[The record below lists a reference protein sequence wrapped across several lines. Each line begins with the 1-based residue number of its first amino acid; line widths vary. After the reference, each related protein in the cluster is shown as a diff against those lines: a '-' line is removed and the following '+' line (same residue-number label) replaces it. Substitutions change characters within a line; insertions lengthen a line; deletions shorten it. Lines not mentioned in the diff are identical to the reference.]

1 MQVSGSLPERL
12 DQGQDEEWEPAGG
25 ERAHDDTLVAL
36 RSLDDAIRFNLD
48 FLNNLKRLLH
58 KLLPFV
64 FDGINGFRDGARS
77 SFKSFRSL
85 FDAAMSRL
93 WLVTLIWSSFDG
105 GLRSARSAGGA
116 RKSLLFLRSFAR
128 AALLGWTPA
137 VALLSVSAILE
148 DTM

>member
-1 MQVSGSLPERL
+1 MQVSGSLQNGL
-12 DQGQDEEWEPAGG
+12 I
-25 ERAHDDTLVAL
+25 RARMKNGSQQAVKAPMMTPRVLVAL

-64 FDGINGFRDGARS
+64 FGGINRFKDGARS
-77 SFKSFRSL
+77 SFRSL
-85 FDAAMSRL
+85 FEDAMSRL

-128 AALLGWTPA
+128 AALLG
-137 VALLSVSAILE
+137 
-148 DTM
+148 